1 MTHGKAVVTES
12 YSQPNNKNNHNHG
25 PSFYTFK
32 QKDFWFKA
40 LIVKAVNDNPTLNNR
55 EVGCRDVSS
64 YEIQPT
70 TSLAEKTVRPF
81 LSPKVVV
88 STKPV
93 NNTSPFST
101 KMDNL
106 STKPVR

>member
-1 MTHGKAVVTES
+1 MQLVFFAFRYDASTWCTSSLLTHGKAVVTES

-55 EVGCRDVSS
+55 EVGLQRC
-64 YEIQPT
+64 IK
-70 TSLAEKTVRPF
+70 L
-81 LSPKVVV
+81 
-88 STKPV
+88 
-93 NNTSPFST
+93 
-101 KMDNL
+101 
-106 STKPVR
+106 

>member
-1 MTHGKAVVTES
+1 MVTES

-25 PSFYTFK
+25 PSNYTFK

-55 EVGCRDVSS
+55 EVGSRDVSS

-70 TSLAEKTVRPF
+70 TGLAEKTVKTLFVP
-81 LSPKVVV
+81 
-88 STKPV
+88 
-93 NNTSPFST
+93 
-101 KMDNL
+101 
-106 STKPVR
+106 